1 MQHQTNF
8 KNRKKIRLPDYN
20 YSSCGGYFVTICTKN
35 KRYLFGD
42 IIDGCIELSK
52 IGIIIKD
59 CWLNIPKHFEEVLL
73 DEYVIMPNHIHGI
86 IFIHKGIQEDSGEKR
101 SAQRLFNLIGSFKSV
116 CTKFVNKNISGNNF
130 MWQKSFYEHV
140 IRNDQDLYKIQEYI
154 VNNPLQWEIDELNIN
169 VGNRHACSL
178 RKNDEL
184 NINVGNRHACSLRKF
199 EKNEKNNH
207 TTNK

>member
-1 MQHQTNF
+1 
-8 KNRKKIRLPDYN
+8 
-20 YSSCGGYFVTICTKN
+20 
-35 KRYLFGD
+35 
-42 IIDGCIELSK
+42 
-52 IGIIIKD
+52 
-59 CWLNIPKHFEEVLL
+59 
-73 DEYVIMPNHIHGI
+73 
-86 IFIHKGIQEDSGEKR
+86 
-101 SAQRLFNLIGSFKSV
+101 
-116 CTKFVNKNISGNNF
+116 